1 MKKNNCKSGIGK
13 FILGATV
20 GAALGVLFA
29 PKSGSKTR
37 AELKKKAVE
46 LINKAKEI
54 DVKEVKENIEDK
66 VVSLME
72 EIKELDKEKVYEIAK
87 KKASDLKKNAEN
99 LVVYTKEKA
108 TPVVHDAAD
117 ALRKKA
123 IDVTKSVLDK
133 LEAK

>member
-1 MKKNNCKSGIGK
+1 MKKNSCKSGVGK

-66 VVSLME
+66 VVSLMD
-72 EIKELDKEKVYEIAK
+72 EIKELDKEKVAEIAK
-87 KKASDLKKNAEN
+87 RKAAELKKNAEN
-99 LVVYTKEKA
+99 LVAYTKEKA
-108 TPVVHDAAD
+108 TPVIQDAAE

-123 IDVTKSVLDK
+123 IDVTKNVLEK
-133 LEAK
+133 LESK